1 MKKRTKTVYALA
13 AAFFLTGCA
22 NDGIADAL
30 KSTDAIEP
38 EENTLLSE
46 LNKVT
51 KQEKALQE
59 TFEKTLDESDSLT
72 QFSDGTAPVFENVK
86 NRKTAISAIKKAT
99 GEMKET
105 QKSLAENDGDK
116 VPKEEIEGLSEEIKK
131 LTTSLDDYSK
141 QYEKNLKEEETYY
154 QSLADEEATYKTL
167 TDGITK
173 LNEEDTKT
181 KELLNQ
187 LNEQFKTLKKQ
198 RTEAEEKL
206 NSLSESSK

>member
-1 MKKRTKTVYALA
+1 M
-13 AAFFLTGCA
+13 
-22 NDGIADAL
+22 
-30 KSTDAIEP
+30 
-38 EENTLLSE
+38 
-46 LNKVT
+46 
-51 KQEKALQE
+51 
-59 TFEKTLDESDSLT
+59 DESDSLT

-116 VPKEEIEGLSEEIKK
+116 VPKEEIKGLSEEIKK